1 MKKIAILIF
10 ILSSFMLISCSDDGS
25 GDKEKGYVDPGDWT
39 EKVVNPSKTYNFANY
54 PDNSGEDCLAIIYQ
68 NTLGE
73 DNFLGIAIKETG
85 FNLKIYC
92 SGYTSI
98 PSGTLTGVNALS
110 PCTVIIN
117 GVKTN
122 DVAIDVIM
130 TNNGDGTHTIQFQ
143 DTVIGTNIQNGDSIT
158 AVKYP

>member
-39 EKVVNPSKTYNFANY
+39 EKVVKANKAYSFANY

-85 FNLKIYC
+85 FDLKIYC

-98 PSGTLTGVNALS
+98 PSGENTLS

-122 DVAIDVIM
+122 DVAINISI
-130 TNNGDGTHTIQFQ
+130 TNNGNDTHTIEFKGNV
-143 DTVIGTNIQNGDSIT
+143 TGTDIQNGDSIT